1 MRSFAIPLVFSL
13 LWLVAAVGSLMPA
26 MMSVMMFDAPGS
38 EDNTLLW
45 WLVYS
50 IWAFPVLA
58 VVSAFG
64 VWIGWAVA
72 RKAERTSVVA
82 AAVLSPAALPLVAV
96 ISGAGAIT
104 ALSVICNGEFRCG

>member
-13 LWLVAAVGSLMPA
+13 LWLTAAVGALMPA

-50 IWAFPVLA
+50 IWSFPVLA
-58 VVSAFG
+58 VLSAIG

-72 RKAERTSVVA
+72 RKAERTAVVA
-82 AAVLSPAALPLVAV
+82 AAVLLPAALPLVSV
-96 ISGAGAIT
+96 VSGVGAIV
-104 ALSVICNGEFRCG
+104 ALSVICNGEFRCD